1 MFLRWLC
8 DPVSLSRVII
18 FGSQIEITR
27 RISCLCRINLFL
39 VFPAR
44 GERRLTP
51 HLGEDEVF
59 RLAGGRVVVE
69 VRVVGRLVRV
79 VEGVGGEVDGWWR
92 SVNKVVGRTETRL
105 DWGLAGEGVVR
116 LSYWSSSTVHQRLV
130 DEVGRGRGD
139 LSLAALVEDGGPV
152 PPDIV
157 HGVLDGLETTVREA
171 DVIGPGGVPAV
182 SVLGVAELVAT
193 VVILHCVGKYVVILQ
208 VDQHLQTEDIRHR
221 YHIDRRL

>member
-1 MFLRWLC
+1 MFLRWRC

-39 VFPAR
+39 VR

-51 HLGEDEVF
+51 HLGEDEVL
-59 RLAGGRVVVE
+59 RLAGGREVGVVE
-69 VRVVGRLVRV
+69 RVEGRLVRV
-79 VEGVGGEVDGWWR
+79 VEGVGGEVDGGRR
-92 SVNKVVGRTETRL
+92 SVNKVVGRTGTRL
-105 DWGLAGEGVVR
+105 DRGRAGEGVVR
-116 LSYWSSSTVHQRLV
+116 LSYCSSSTVHQRLV

-157 HGVLDGLETTVREA
+157 HGVLDGLQTTVREA

-208 VDQHLQTEDIRHR
+208 VDQHLQTKDIRHR